1 MLTVEEDGDVAV
13 VRMEHGRVNALDLE
27 LLEAL
32 TSAVT
37 GTDRALVLTGTGSA
51 FSAGVD
57 LRRIL
62 DGGPRYTEDFLTA
75 LSRMFRAVFDHPR
88 PTVAAI
94 NGHAIAGGCVLA
106 LACDA
111 RLMSGGR
118 IGLSE
123 LAVGVPFPVAALEIV
138 RHALGPGADR
148 AVLRA
153 EVVDRDAARVLHLV
167 DEVTWPD
174 ELGTDAVAVARE
186 LAARPADVYAAAK
199 ERLHRPA
206 VAAMEAAAG
215 DDDAVLAGWTS
226 GTARGRIE
234 SALAALADRR
244 SASGQPAE

>member
-1 MLTVEEDGDVAV
+1 MLSTEDRDDVTVLRID
-13 VRMEHGRVNALDLE
+13 HGRVNALDLE

-32 TSAVT
+32 TSTVT
-37 GTDRALVLTGTGSA
+37 ATERALVITGAGPA

-62 DGGPRYTEDFLTA
+62 DGGESYTRDFLDA

-94 NGHAIAGGCVLA
+94 NGHAIAGGAVLA

-111 RLMSGGR
+111 RIMSSGR
-118 IGLSE
+118 FGLAE
-123 LAVGVPFPVAALEIV
+123 LSVGVPFPVAALEIV
-138 RHALGPGADR
+138 RHALGRGAHR

-153 EVVDRDAARVLHLV
+153 EVVDRDQALALRWV
-167 DEVTWPD
+167 DEVEWPD
-174 ELGTDAVAVARE
+174 ELLPRAVDLATE
-186 LAARPADVYAAAK
+186 LASRPADVYAATK

-206 VAAMEAAAG
+206 LDAMSASAA

-226 GTARGRIE
+226 DAGRRSIE
-234 SALAALADRR
+234 AALAALTRR
-244 SASGQPAE
+244 G